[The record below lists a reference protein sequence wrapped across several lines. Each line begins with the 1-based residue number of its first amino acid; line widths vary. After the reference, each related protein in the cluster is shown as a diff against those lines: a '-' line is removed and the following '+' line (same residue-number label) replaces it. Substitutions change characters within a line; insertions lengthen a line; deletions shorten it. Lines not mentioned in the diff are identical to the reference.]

1 MENLTYSPEI
11 GPAESPKTAPEK
23 FKAKDHW
30 ADNGKRK
37 QPDENTSTDSNQRPS
52 NTPEALRQDKADA
65 GGEGD
70 SSQGEEVCV
79 CDQVPNK
86 C

>member
-1 MENLTYSPEI
+1 MENLTYSPKI

-23 FKAKDHW
+23 IKAKDHR

-37 QPDENTSTDSNQRPS
+37 EPDENTGTDSNQRPS
-52 NTPEALRQDKADA
+52 NAPEALRQDKADA

-70 SSQGEEVCV
+70 GSQGEEVCV